1 LLHDIGAIYFKVIN
15 IFIYSN
21 LRNVAE
27 VLHNLCK
34 VSRTFVFA
42 KGILWLDAKL
52 IPKVN
57 TFMILKL
64 IFGRGYE

>member
-1 LLHDIGAIYFKVIN
+1 MAAWLYVKRISVT
-15 IFIYSN
+15 
-21 LRNVAE
+21 VATWAQF
-27 VLHNLCK
+27 L
-34 VSRTFVFA
+34 FA

-64 IFGRGYE
+64 IFGRVYE